1 MGEDEFETFEASL
14 QNYHEEQANQ
24 RNRRGK
30 LQKWLSDLFEEGSGA
45 AAAEELLPE
54 PDGSQSEPAAAIEV
68 ADDGSEFEP
77 EEDEES
83 DTEDDEGLD
92 SEQRE
97 VMSEAELAHARQE
110 EEAKDTL
117 ALNSGGD
124 AAQDLL
130 DDIVD
135 EEAGAGD
142 AAEAAETAGAVS
154 KAAAQPV
161 RQSGGLVSYIPSMHK
176 ACKTLVKP
184 NGSPLKNIYA
194 KIFAPANAGPG
205 SCCQALF
212 DGDTAPADITDIT
225 VAEFQAL
232 EGDLWTNSQHGFFER
247 KTRRTTPT

>member
-1 MGEDEFETFEASL
+1 MKSK
-14 QNYHEEQANQ
+14 

-30 LQKWLSDLFEEGSGA
+30 LQKWLRELFEEGSGA

-77 EEDEES
+77 EEDEKS

-97 VMSEAELAHARQE
+97 VMREAELAHARQE

-142 AAEAAETAGAVS
+142 AAETAGAVS

-161 RQSGGLVSYIPSMHK
+161 RPSGWLVSYIPSMHK

-184 NGSPLKNIYA
+184 NGTPLKNIYA

-212 DGDTAPADITDIT
+212 DGETVPTDITDFT
-225 VAEFQAL
+225 VAQFQAL
-232 EGDLWTNSQHGFFER
+232 EGDLWTNSQHGFFAKKNPKDNANITCIKSNR
-247 KTRRTTPT
+247 KIRNRLSSLC